1 MPAMSLPLLTG
12 SRSASSSGLD
22 SAIANS
28 VIPYRSSST
37 LPPMPS
43 QLVSTDM
50 GSAAEP
56 QTISRSALHPA
67 RAAACNPN
75 NTPRWCV

>member
-1 MPAMSLPLLTG
+1 
-12 SRSASSSGLD
+12 
-22 SAIANS
+22 
-28 VIPYRSSST
+28 
-37 LPPMPS
+37 MPS

-67 RAAACNPN
+67 RAAACSPN
-75 NTPRWCV
+75 NAWFVLEKLV